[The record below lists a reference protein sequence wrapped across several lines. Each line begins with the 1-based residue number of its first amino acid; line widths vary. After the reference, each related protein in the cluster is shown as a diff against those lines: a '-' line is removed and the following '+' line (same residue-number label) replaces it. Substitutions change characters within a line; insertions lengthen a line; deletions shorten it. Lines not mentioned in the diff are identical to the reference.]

1 MEVLFMGLKIEK
13 KEYVNK
19 TFRLDK
25 KLVDEMQ
32 IVCKEKNITMNK
44 LVALCLRYALDNIED
59 TEE

>member
-1 MEVLFMGLKIEK
+1 MGLKIEK

-25 KLVDEMQ
+25 KLIDEMQ

-44 LVALCLRYALDNIED
+44 LVAICLRYALDNIED
-59 TEE
+59 TNEQN

>member
-1 MEVLFMGLKIEK
+1 MGLKIEK

>member
-1 MEVLFMGLKIEK
+1 MGLKIEK

-25 KLVDEMQ
+25 KLIDEMQ

-44 LVALCLRYALDNIED
+44 LVAICLRYALDNIEE
-59 TEE
+59 TEEQN

>member
-1 MEVLFMGLKIEK
+1 MGLKIEK

-25 KLVDEMQ
+25 KLIDEMQ

-44 LVALCLRYALDNIED
+44 LVAICLRYALDNIED
-59 TEE
+59 TDEQN